1 MKKLMI
7 NSFIIAFSLLM
18 ITMSSC
24 SKKGDM
30 GPSGQQG
37 DQGATGTIVLKTD
50 GYIKGTLTGMR
61 RDGTLFSETFSYST
75 CFYEESYIDSMSPT
89 QYVFK
94 ILRTVDAV
102 NQSGARLML
111 LASSLSPTTIA
122 ATDLDFSLIKS
133 TGTTGLYFALTS
145 SVSPSIS
152 NVTYDRSTGIVTG
165 NFIVNILGVDNNTG
179 NAANIT
185 GSFKATVPV
194 VHY

>member
-1 MKKLMI
+1 MI

-18 ITMSSC
+18 ITVSSC

-61 RDGTLFSETFSYST
+61 RDGTLISETFSYST

-89 QYVFK
+89 QYVFS

-102 NQSGARLML
+102 NQSGARLKL
-111 LASSLSPTTIA
+111 LASSLSPITIA
-122 ATDLDFSLIKS
+122 ATDLDFSVLKS

-145 SVSPSIS
+145 NVSPSVS
-152 NVTYDRSTGIVTG
+152 NVTYDRTTGIVTG

>member
-18 ITMSSC
+18 ITVSSC

-61 RDGTLFSETFSYST
+61 RDGTLISETFSYST

-89 QYVFK
+89 QYVFS

-102 NQSGARLML
+102 NQSGARLKL
-111 LASSLSPTTIA
+111 LASSLSPITIA
-122 ATDLDFSLIKS
+122 ATDLDFSVLKS

-145 SVSPSIS
+145 NVSPSVS
-152 NVTYDRSTGIVTG
+152 NVTYDRTTGIVTG